1 MTDKTVEVAFF
12 YATRRKN
19 IMLWNS
25 TAKTVVQQMLQEAQ
39 YKATVE
45 RKKNALKALNYYHD
59 QQIPYIEEFLEA
71 HTDPTI
77 YKPVF
82 FNVVKK
88 IINQLSMVYL
98 ADAKREI
105 DGTDRDKEI
114 NLHIINS
121 TNLNLKMKTA
131 SRYTQL
137 LKTILLRPVWRK
149 GDIDL
154 DILTPDLVDVVIGD
168 TPEDIKQVIVTHYPQ
183 SGKAE
188 EITYSLWNADQFQR
202 LDYIGNAIETEDN
215 PYHIIPFLPLWASY
229 PALGS
234 FWASGGDD
242 LLSVQEA
249 IFMKLTDL
257 MLVLEYQGFGI
268 PVAKGLSDS
277 GRLQIGPNSAIEIEN
292 PEGSFSFE
300 KSNAPIAQILSSIE
314 FLAKNL
320 AISNGLSAESMSV
333 KPTQTSGLSR
343 IAGNRE
349 LEELRRDQISLFG
362 RYERQ
367 LFDMLRVVWNT
378 HNPNKKISDTARLK
392 IDFFD
397 PKPVM
402 SPDKQVE
409 SWEKELE
416 MGTISRTDILQ
427 LKNPDLS
434 REDAEAKLAEIL
446 AENKQFNNPST
457 ETLKQKE

>member
-1 MTDKTVEVAFF
+1 
-12 YATRRKN
+12 
-19 IMLWNS
+19 MLWNS
-25 TAKTVVQQMLQEAQ
+25 TAKTVVQQMLMEARH
-39 YKATVE
+39 KATIE
-45 RKKNALKALNYYHD
+45 RKKNALKALDYYHD

-71 HTDPTI
+71 HADPSI
-77 YKPVF
+77 YRPVF

-114 NLHIINS
+114 HVDMINS
-121 TNLNLKMKTA
+121 SNLNLKMKTA

-149 GDIDL
+149 GKIDL
-154 DILTPDLVDVVIGD
+154 DILTPDLVDVIVGD
-168 TPEDIKQVIVTHYPQ
+168 TPEDIQQVMVIHYPQ
-183 SGKAE
+183 DGKAE
-188 EITYSLWNADQFQR
+188 DITYSLWNADQFQR
-202 LDYIGNAIETEDN
+202 LDYIGNIIETEDN
-215 PYHIIPFLPLWASY
+215 PYRIIPFVPLWNSY
-229 PALGS
+229 PSLGS
-234 FWASGGDD
+234 FWTNGGDD

-268 PVAKGLSDS
+268 PVAKGLPDS

-292 PEGSFSFE
+292 PEGSFTFE

-320 AISNGLSAESMSV
+320 AISNGLSAEAMSV

-367 LFDMLRVVWNT
+367 LFDMFCIVWNA
-378 HNPNKKISDTARLK
+378 HNPSNKISDKARLK

-402 SPDKQVE
+402 SPDKQVQ

-416 MGTISRTDILQ
+416 MGTISRVDILQ

-434 REDAEAKLAEIL
+434 KEDAEIKLAEIL
-446 AENKQFNNPST
+446 KENKQFKSSSDQDGKL
-457 ETLKQKE
+457 EE